1 MKEKD
6 MEALT
11 QRIQEKLG
19 EENSALIADDL
30 GLLLSDTKI
39 VNDTEEDLHKQI
51 GTLREQ
57 KEKLIET
64 NGNLLQQISVGEE
77 PSFNRREEEKQEEK
91 KAPYDFR
98 TALDKY
104 GNFIR

>member
-30 GLLLSDTKI
+30 GLLLSDTKRKI
-39 VNDTEEDLHKQI
+39 NRNKWKPTS
-51 GTLREQ
+51 
-57 KEKLIET
+57 T
-64 NGNLLQQISVGEE
+64 NFSW
-77 PSFNRREEEKQEEK
+77 RR
-91 KAPYDFR
+91 A
-98 TALDKY
+98 
-104 GNFIR
+104 FI

>member
-30 GLLLSDTKI
+30 GILLSDTKI
-39 VNDTEEDLHKQI
+39 VNDNEADLNKQI
-51 GTLREQ
+51 GILKEQ
-57 KEKLIET
+57 KEQLIET

-77 PSFNRREEEKQEEK
+77 SFSRRGEQKEEQKE
-91 KAPYDFR
+91 PVNFR
-98 TALDKY
+98 NFIDEY
-104 GNFIR
+104 GNFVR

>member
-30 GLLLSDTKI
+30 GILLSDTKL
-39 VNDTEEDLHKQI
+39 VNDNEADLNKQI
-51 GTLREQ
+51 GMLREQ

-77 PSFNRREEEKQEEK
+77 PSFASRREEKKEEK
-91 KAPYDFR
+91 KEPFDFR
-98 TALDKY
+98 TALDQY